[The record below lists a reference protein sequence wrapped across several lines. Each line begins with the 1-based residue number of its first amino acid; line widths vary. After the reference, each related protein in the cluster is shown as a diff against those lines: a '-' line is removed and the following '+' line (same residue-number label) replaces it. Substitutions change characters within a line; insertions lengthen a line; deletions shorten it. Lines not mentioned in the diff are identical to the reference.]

1 MRGWL
6 GVEIQNLT
14 PELAKSLKFKNTD
27 GVLVNTV
34 KLEESKLE
42 GGIKRGD
49 IIIQFDGKPVS
60 STKYFQKMVTNA
72 EIGSIVSLKVFRDGK
87 EKLLK
92 IKVGKLVS

>member
-34 KLEESKLE
+34 KLEES
-42 GGIKRGD
+42 
-49 IIIQFDGKPVS
+49 
-60 STKYFQKMVTNA
+60 
-72 EIGSIVSLKVFRDGK
+72 
-87 EKLLK
+87 
-92 IKVGKLVS
+92 